1 MQNYLHNSQKNINF
15 AAIMKEIIDFIR
27 SCPTYFIATVDGDN
41 QPRVRPFSS
50 ICEFEGR
57 LYIESRYSKP
67 FAHQVAANPLVE
79 ISAFDGVS
87 RWIRISAR
95 LVDDPRVVAKAAM
108 LTAMPE
114 LRDLGFDEH
123 DEDMAVYYLAD
134 AVAVFSSYTDAPRT
148 IHLAC

>member
-1 MQNYLHNSQKNINF
+1 ME
-15 AAIMKEIIDFIR
+15 EIIAFIR
-27 SCPTYFIATVDGDN
+27 SCPTYFIATIDGDR

-67 FAHQVAANPLVE
+67 FARQVAANPWVE

-95 LVDDPRVVAKAAM
+95 LVDDPRIEAKAAM

-114 LRDLGFDEH
+114 LREIGFDEH

-134 AVAVFSSYTDAPRT
+134 AVAVFSSYTDAPRVVN
-148 IHLAC
+148 C